1 MFYYYKKWYN
11 EVEKGDKFMVSEQF
25 KIKIEQASDYIISCW
40 DEYNPGDNRTFD
52 DRIKAGL
59 DELDEDVRRIVENT
73 LNW

>member
-1 MFYYYKKWYN
+1 
-11 EVEKGDKFMVSEQF
+11 MVSEQF
-25 KIKIEQASDYIISCW
+25 KINIDKATDFIISCW
-40 DEYNPGDNRTFD
+40 DENNPGDNRTFD